1 MNKKD
6 TEILRSYERSSI
18 HHLCEA
24 YGRFSNKKAE
34 AWEYCK
40 KLCKESGGK
49 GLKILGAN
57 TSFFSAGFLFTDKDG
72 NECLMYI
79 THTNDRKIVLK
90 RKDGSDDGK

>member
-6 TEILRSYERSSI
+6 TEVLRSYERSST
-18 HHLCEA
+18 HNLYEA
-24 YGRFSNKKAE
+24 YERFSNKKAE
-34 AWEYCK
+34 AWEYCEE
-40 KLCKESGGK
+40 LCKKHDGK
-49 GLKILGAN
+49 GLKVLGAN
-57 TSFFSAGFLFTDKDG
+57 TNFFSAGFLFTDKDG

>member
-6 TEILRSYERSSI
+6 TEILRSYERSST
-18 HHLCEA
+18 HNLYEA

-34 AWEYCK
+34 AWGYCEELCK
-40 KLCKESGGK
+40 KHDGK
-49 GLKILGAN
+49 GLKVFGAN
-57 TSFFSAGFLFTDKDG
+57 TNFFSAGFLFTDEEG